1 MLHFLFILM
10 FETIW
15 FFLPA
20 LLANAAPAVS
30 AKFCQKNKF
39 LQKLFSPISI
49 LWLGKNKTY
58 AGWTLGV
65 LTAILVVVIQG
76 RSIVVGL
83 IMGIGT
89 MTGDSVKSF
98 FKRRFQIEEG
108 KYIIW
113 DTIDWLLG
121 TLFLLSITKTLPEK
135 QIIIMSIFICP
146 LIVAVVNFIAFKLK
160 IKRSL

>member
-1 MLHFLFILM
+1 M

-20 LLANAAPAVS
+20 LLANAAPAVG
-30 AKFCQKNKF
+30 AKLCQKNRF
-39 LQKLFSPISI
+39 LKKLFLPISI

-58 AGWTLGV
+58 AGWILGV
-65 LTAILVVVIQG
+65 VTAILVALIQA
-76 RSIVVGL
+76 RSIIIGL
-83 IMGIGT
+83 ILGVGT
-89 MTGDSVKSF
+89 MTGDSVESF

-121 TLFLLSITKTLPEK
+121 ALFLLAITNALPGKE
-135 QIIIMSIFICP
+135 IIIMSIFICP
-146 LIVAVVNFIAFKLK
+146 LIVAVVNFIAFKSK